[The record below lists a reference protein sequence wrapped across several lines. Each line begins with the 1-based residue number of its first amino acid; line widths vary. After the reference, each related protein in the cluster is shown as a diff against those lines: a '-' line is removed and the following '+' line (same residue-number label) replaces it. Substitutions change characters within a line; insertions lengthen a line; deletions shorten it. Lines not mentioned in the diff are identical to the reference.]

1 MKEYYNLIKKYH
13 NFLIY
18 LFSPFFPHHNNNI
31 VKINITINSKHF
43 LNLKKFHI
51 LTQNND
57 RSIEKEYN
65 YNVIKNE
72 SQLRYSYN
80 ENFRNIRKC

>member
-1 MKEYYNLIKKYH
+1 MEEDSTLIKKYH

-18 LFSPFFPHHNNNI
+18 LFSSFSPQHNNI
-31 VKINITINSKHF
+31 IKIIITINSEHF

-51 LTQNND
+51 FPQNND
-57 RSIEKEYN
+57 RSIEKEYNN

-72 SQLRYSYN
+72 SQLRYSYKS
-80 ENFRNIRKC
+80 NF

>member
-1 MKEYYNLIKKYH
+1 MKEDYTLIKKYH
-13 NFLIY
+13 HNFRIY
-18 LFSPFFPHHNNNI
+18 LFSFFSPQHNNI
-31 VKINITINSKHF
+31 IKIIITINSEHF

-51 LTQNND
+51 FAQNND

-72 SQLRYSYN
+72 SQLRYSYKSK
-80 ENFRNIRKC
+80 F